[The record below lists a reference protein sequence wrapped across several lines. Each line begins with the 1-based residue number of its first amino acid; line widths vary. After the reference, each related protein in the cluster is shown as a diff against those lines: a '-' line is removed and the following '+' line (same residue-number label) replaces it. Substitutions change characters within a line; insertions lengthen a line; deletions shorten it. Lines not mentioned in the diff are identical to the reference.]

1 MNRKEKKYEAPQLTS
16 VTFKIERGYAL
27 SMSFSALA
35 NDNHVGENEFM
46 EAERQGYGWTESND
60 RCWF

>member
-27 SMSFSALA
+27 SMSFTALA
-35 NDNHVGENEFM
+35 NNHDDENELM
-46 EAERQGYGWTESND
+46 EAERQGYGWTESNNGS
-60 RCWF
+60 WF